1 MSLGFFTLKDN
12 YLPTQE
18 CFITKGTGF
27 HLFVPRS
34 RQEKCKMQGPRGQ
47 CGFLQGLF
55 VGFTFKGVPT
65 PPTHIHTFSYKA
77 IVLSTF

>member
-18 CFITKGTGF
+18 GFITMGTGF
-27 HLFVPRS
+27 HLLVPRS

-55 VGFTFKGVPT
+55 VGFTFKGVP
-65 PPTHIHTFSYKA
+65 PTHIHTFSYKA
-77 IVLSTF
+77 TVLSTF